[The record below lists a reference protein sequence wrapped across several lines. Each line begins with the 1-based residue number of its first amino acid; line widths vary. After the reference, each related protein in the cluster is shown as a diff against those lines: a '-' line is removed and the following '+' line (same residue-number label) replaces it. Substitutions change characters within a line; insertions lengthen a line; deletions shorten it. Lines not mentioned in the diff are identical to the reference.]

1 MPFWYVFILL
11 RLAAVFFIA
20 RPRLDVVRV
29 LAVFA
34 ILEVGYFYLWRYGV
48 VAGYRRDF
56 EEFVPPIEIFGEYFS
71 GIFQLGLIHV
81 VVLAGL
87 AKVRIFKVRD
97 AELFRFQRSFLLIPL
112 FIGIHF
118 LQMLIASATS
128 STGR

>member
-34 ILEVGYFYLWRYGV
+34 ILEVGYFYLWRHGV

-56 EEFVPPIEIFGEYFS
+56 EESVPSIEIFGEYFS
-71 GIFQLGLIHV
+71 QGRPAREILVTSGLYS
-81 VVLAGL
+81 L
-87 AKVRIFKVRD
+87 
-97 AELFRFQRSFLLIPL
+97 RS
-112 FIGIHF
+112 
-118 LQMLIASATS
+118 QSVWMNA
-128 STGR
+128 